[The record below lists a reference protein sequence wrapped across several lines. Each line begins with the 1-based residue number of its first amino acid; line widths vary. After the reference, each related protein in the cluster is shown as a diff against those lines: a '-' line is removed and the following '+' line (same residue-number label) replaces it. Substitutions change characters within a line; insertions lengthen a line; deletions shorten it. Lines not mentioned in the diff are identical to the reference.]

1 MLIIL
6 QTIFAAMLIALSDY
20 LFYGCATI
28 SAILLFYYLY
38 FFSRLAFFKPK
49 ETDTHTDS
57 PVSIIVCSR
66 DELNN
71 LRQNVPQILQQ
82 QYEAP
87 FELLVVNDNSSDNTR
102 HEMQWLSLQQQ
113 RLKVINIDSEASI
126 YTGKKYPL
134 SIGIRE
140 ATHGHLL
147 LTDADCAP
155 ASENWSSL
163 MMSAFSQQTEIVIG
177 YGAYQKL
184 PGLLNKIIRFE
195 TFHSALQYLSYA
207 LAGLPYMG
215 VGRNLSYKKELFS
228 RHRGFASINHIP
240 GGDDD
245 LFINKAATN
254 KNTAIVT
261 NPNAHT
267 ISIPKKSWGDWK
279 RQKTRHYST
288 SKYYKPKHKFLLGLY
303 SLSQFLFYPLLITTA
318 ILFSWQIAVGIFV
331 VKSTIQY
338 IVFSKAMKQLNESDL
353 IGWIVLMDM
362 WMFFYYLLFAKTL
375 WKKEK
380 KKW

>member
-1 MLIIL
+1 MYWEFKKSILISNRI
-6 QTIFAAMLIALSDY
+6 
-20 LFYGCATI
+20 I
-28 SAILLFYYLY
+28 S
-38 FFSRLAFFKPK
+38 
-49 ETDTHTDS
+49 
-57 PVSIIVCSR
+57 
-66 DELNN
+66 
-71 LRQNVPQILQQ
+71 
-82 QYEAP
+82 
-87 FELLVVNDNSSDNTR
+87 
-102 HEMQWLSLQQQ
+102 
-113 RLKVINIDSEASI
+113 
-126 YTGKKYPL
+126 
-134 SIGIRE
+134 
-140 ATHGHLL
+140 
-147 LTDADCAP
+147 
-155 ASENWSSL
+155 
-163 MMSAFSQQTEIVIG
+163 
-177 YGAYQKL
+177 
-184 PGLLNKIIRFE
+184 
-195 TFHSALQYLSYA
+195 
-207 LAGLPYMG
+207 
-215 VGRNLSYKKELFS
+215 
-228 RHRGFASINHIP
+228 ASINHIP

-245 LFINKAATN
+245 LFISKAATN